1 MSFIVLI
8 LIAALF
14 PMVTSTR
21 HPELSITREPQLKEG
36 DIIPLFANKVLPH
49 ADDCEAYSYC
59 ELPFCPPG
67 DPIPNREKSLQEI
80 LSGDCFTRTQYEL
93 KFKVRTVWET
103 ICEKTLTKDEVKKF
117 RQAISNES
125 EYHMYYNNVLLREKV
140 RFVKPMGVTFN
151 SRPSY
156 YLVKHIDF
164 YPQYYENQVVDI
176 SSVADLDSAVD
187 ITEDAEIRVRF
198 PYSVFWKDSIIKPT
212 KSISQNGN
220 ATMKQWW
227 SSESCLLIF
236 WFLNLCLVLLTLA
249 KGMVEFLT
257 TSSRSVPKDA
267 SFRPANPWLLA
278 YILGLGVQLLL
289 MAGLGF
295 LFIWPLE
302 IHDVRYPCNLGPITT
317 LVLVYC
323 LICSYY
329 GCIDSSYGSDR
340 EKNIHSWKKYILY
353 CVQMFIMVL
362 LVNQVAKF
370 AFESANFWT
379 TAIFFCVSRLLAA
392 LSLPKNIEIAYGR
405 QLQSRRPPTPLWQS
419 KFTTRKAQMF
429 LGGLFPFIVIFG
441 NTDEIYAILFL
452 LKLCGVYRAMFLS
465 FFKVIIRT
473 ILTGAGFTAYQL
485 RGKHV
490 YWWWRSVLRGG
501 STAIFMFAYGIYF
514 CCTVNE
520 VISFPNLFY
529 LLVYNACLCC
539 IFFVALGAVGF
550 YASLFASKA
559 YYRFCLPKRN

>member
-1 MSFIVLI
+1 MAVIVNSRMSFIVLI

-93 KFKVRTVWET
+93 KFKVGTVRET

-140 RFVKPMGVTFN
+140 RFVKPMEVTFN

-227 SSESCLLIF
+227 SSES
-236 WFLNLCLVLLTLA
+236 
-249 KGMVEFLT
+249 
-257 TSSRSVPKDA
+257 
-267 SFRPANPWLLA
+267 
-278 YILGLGVQLLL
+278 
-289 MAGLGF
+289 AGLGF

-429 LGGLFPFIVIFG
+429 LGGLFPFIVI
-441 NTDEIYAILFL
+441 
-452 LKLCGVYRAMFLS
+452 
-465 FFKVIIRT
+465 IRT

-520 VISFPNLFY
+520 LASMLHYLRPKPIIVFVFPSATDDST
-529 LLVYNACLCC
+529 VTCL
-539 IFFVALGAVGF
+539 IQ
-550 YASLFASKA
+550 
-559 YYRFCLPKRN
+559 

>member
-1 MSFIVLI
+1 MAVIVNSRMSFIVLI

-59 ELPFCPPG
+59 ELRFCPPR

-93 KFKVRTVWET
+93 KFKVGTVRET

-125 EYHMYYNNVLLREKV
+125 EYHMYYNNALLLEKV

-164 YPQYYENQVVDI
+164 YPQYYENQVVDK

-187 ITEDAEIRVRF
+187 ITEDAEIRV
-198 PYSVFWKDSIIKPT
+198 
-212 KSISQNGN
+212 
-220 ATMKQWW
+220 
-227 SSESCLLIF
+227 
-236 WFLNLCLVLLTLA
+236 
-249 KGMVEFLT
+249 
-257 TSSRSVPKDA
+257 SSRSVPKDA

-278 YILGLGVQLLL
+278 YILGLGVQQLL
-289 MAGLGF
+289 MAGLCF

-323 LICSYY
+323 LICSCY
-329 GCIDSSYGSDR
+329 GYIDSSYGSDR
-340 EKNIHSWKKYILY
+340 EKNIYSWKKCILY
-353 CVQMFIMVL
+353 YVQMFIMVL

-370 AFESANFWT
+370 AFESANF
-379 TAIFFCVSRLLAA
+379 
-392 LSLPKNIEIAYGR
+392 
-405 QLQSRRPPTPLWQS
+405 
-419 KFTTRKAQMF
+419 
-429 LGGLFPFIVIFG
+429 
-441 NTDEIYAILFL
+441 
-452 LKLCGVYRAMFLS
+452 
-465 FFKVIIRT
+465 
-473 ILTGAGFTAYQL
+473 
-485 RGKHV
+485 
-490 YWWWRSVLRGG
+490 
-501 STAIFMFAYGIYF
+501 
-514 CCTVNE
+514 
-520 VISFPNLFY
+520 
-529 LLVYNACLCC
+529 
-539 IFFVALGAVGF
+539 
-550 YASLFASKA
+550 
-559 YYRFCLPKRN
+559 